1 MDGYSKNSTAVVP
14 SEMLPPLV
22 ELTMTVQVIEYGPD
36 DVTVTLITSGGD
48 AEVSGIPVGLS
59 VPQSNVVMVDLL
71 PVTVGI
77 GVGVI
82 SGVGVDVGRGVPGVP
97 DSVGASVGRGA
108 KVSAV
113 GASLGP
119 RKVKYSFSP
128 PL

>member
-14 SEMLPPLV
+14 SEILPPLV

-82 SGVGVDVGRGVPGVP
+82 GGVRVGSASVVARCPICSPEVAEHSYPRPGVW
-97 DSVGASVGRGA
+97 
-108 KVSAV
+108 
-113 GASLGP
+113 LG
-119 RKVKYSFSP
+119 
-128 PL
+128 